1 MKTKVWMLAMIW
13 RDILKDIFGRSYR
26 ATGTPGT
33 RKGSHIY
40 K

>member
-1 MKTKVWMLAMIW
+1 MKTTVWMLAMIW
-13 RDILKDIFGRSYR
+13 RNISKHIFVRSYR

-33 RKGSHIY
+33 RRGDTIY

>member
-1 MKTKVWMLAMIW
+1 MKTIKSWIGEYVRIK
-13 RDILKDIFGRSYR
+13 LKDIFGGSYR

-33 RKGSHIY
+33 RRGSRIY